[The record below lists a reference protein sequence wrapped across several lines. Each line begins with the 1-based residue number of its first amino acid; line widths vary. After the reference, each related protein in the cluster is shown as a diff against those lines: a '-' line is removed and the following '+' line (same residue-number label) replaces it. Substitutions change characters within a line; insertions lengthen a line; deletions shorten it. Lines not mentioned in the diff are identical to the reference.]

1 MIRSGKHFAGDS
13 WATDPW
19 LYRIFDGWFDPCPLD
34 PDFKIDGLELDW
46 SSYDKVF
53 VNPPYSNPLPWVR
66 KAISS
71 RREGQVIVMLLR
83 HDSSTQWWR
92 ELHEAGARFL
102 AIIGRLQYG
111 DGTGYS
117 SSPSV
122 LVVLS

>member
-1 MIRSGKHFAGDS
+1 MIRKGKHFAGDN

-19 LYRIFDGWFDPCPLD
+19 LFGIFEGWFDPCPLD
-34 PDFKIDGLELDW
+34 PDFLVDGLELDW

-53 VNPPYSNPLPWVR
+53 VNPPYSKPLPWVR
-66 KAISS
+66 KAIST

-111 DGTGYS
+111 VRTGYS

-122 LVVLS
+122 LVVLA